1 MLETFALEG
10 VTYSQQYRKCGKA
23 ACQTCQNGGPGHG
36 PYWYARDAMT
46 GARSYV
52 GRELPA
58 GVAAARQELRA
69 NLPEL
74 AMQRDRLRQQAAALD
89 RLLGKEHLSGK
100 DRELIQWLGFGACLV
115 QSPAPALPQDAAP
128 VPARGAHWVPSG
140 GAWPAL
146 RRRDD

>member
-1 MLETFALEG
+1 MLETFSLEG
-10 VTYSQQYRKCGKA
+10 MTYSQQYRKCGKA
-23 ACQTCQNGGPGHG
+23 GCQTCQNGGPGHG

-58 GVAAARQELRA
+58 GVAAARQTLASQRQ
-69 NLPEL
+69 EL
-74 AMQRDRLRQQAAALD
+74 AMQRDRLRNQAAALD
-89 RLLGKEHLSGK
+89 RLLSKEHLSGK

-115 QSPAPALPQDAAP
+115 QSPATAPTQDAAP
-128 VPARGAHWVPSG
+128 AKAAHWVPSG
-140 GAWPAL
+140 GVWPAL